1 VTAVDFIEK
10 FVDKNRELNGHLGNC
25 QFLQADV
32 TKLQLPTNRWNI
44 LIIQMYID
52 CLVHMILVSL
62 VT

>member
-32 TKLQLPTNRWNI
+32 TKLQLPTNR
-44 LIIQMYID
+44 
-52 CLVHMILVSL
+52 
-62 VT
+62 